1 MGKMTEW
8 LTDDEQRDWRRF
20 LEMQG
25 RLMAQMAAHMQVE
38 GKVSIPDYEVLV
50 HLSEAPDGRMRSTDL
65 SARTCWEKSR
75 LSHHLTRMEKRGL
88 ITRELRADDLRY
100 SDVVITAAG
109 RDTIEAAAPMHVAH
123 VRGWFIDA
131 LTPAELATFAALCD
145 KVTARLDEATPV
157 CTEERD
163 TA

>member
-1 MGKMTEW
+1 VTEW

-20 LEMQG
+20 IAMQS

-38 GKVSIPDYEVLV
+38 GGLSTPDYEVLA
-50 HLSEAPDGRMRSTDL
+50 HLSEAPGGRMRSTDL
-65 SARTCWEKSR
+65 IACTCWEKSR

-100 SDVVITAAG
+100 SDVLITPEGRAA
-109 RDTIEAAAPMHVAH
+109 IEAAAPMHVAH
-123 VRGWFIDA
+123 VRAWFIDA

-145 KVTARLDEATPV
+145 KVTARLDEATAV
-157 CTEERD
+157 CTAHREP
-163 TA
+163 A